1 MKTFLLCFVSL
12 LVGLVVGYF
21 IEMIHA
27 GGQFASTLSLVKETQ
42 LAESGDHAFKAYQHE
57 SSPIAV
63 YALTQ
68 DLATLQDAEQLVDD
82 PTSSF
87 QMEVHR
93 RMMLDH
99 ARLAKLLAAS
109 GATDART
116 NHIAE
121 ALKCA
126 QGSGRLSSITN
137 ESQLFD
143 IVAKFD
149 SKGVY

>member
-1 MKTFLLCFVSL
+1 MKISLVCISSL
-12 LVGLVVGYF
+12 LVGLTIGYF

-27 GGQFASTLSLVKETQ
+27 GSQFADTLSLIKETE
-42 LAESGDHAFKAYQHE
+42 LAESGDHTFKAYQNE
-57 SSPIAV
+57 STLIAV

-68 DLATLQDAEQLVDD
+68 DLAALQDAAQLVDD

-87 QMEVHR
+87 QREVHR

-109 GATDART
+109 GASSAST

-126 QGSGRLSSITN
+126 SGSGRLSSITN
-137 ESQLFD
+137 EAQLFD